1 MEIIIAT
8 GNAGKVREFKR
19 MLEPLG
25 YQVFSQKEK
34 AILLDIEETGST
46 FAENALLKARAVWE
60 AAGVPV
66 IADDSGLCV
75 DALNGRPG
83 IYSARYA
90 GEGATDVQ
98 RVEKLLAELEGA
110 ENRRGRF
117 VCAIAYIDPRGE
129 HHIFEEICEGI
140 IAAAP
145 RGEDGFGYD
154 PIFLAGEKTFAEMT
168 PEEKDA
174 ISHRGKANR
183 RLEAFLRRENPAGV
197 R

>member
-34 AILLDIEETGST
+34 GIILDVEETGTT
-46 FAENALLKARAVWE
+46 FAENAVRKAKAVWE
-60 AAGVPV
+60 KVKLPV

-75 DALNGRPG
+75 DALDGRPG

-90 GEGATDVQ
+90 GESATDAD
-98 RVEKLLAELEGA
+98 RVKKLLAELEGK
-110 ENRRGRF
+110 ENRTGRF
-117 VCAIAYIDPRGE
+117 VCAIAYIDGTGE
-129 HHIFEEICEGI
+129 THVFEGVCEGTM
-140 IAAAP
+140 AESP

-154 PIFLAGEKTFAEMT
+154 PIFLVGEKTFAEMT
-168 PEEKDA
+168 AKEKDA
-174 ISHRGKANR
+174 VSHRGKANR
-183 RLEAFLRRENPAGV
+183 LLEDYLKQEK
-197 R
+197 